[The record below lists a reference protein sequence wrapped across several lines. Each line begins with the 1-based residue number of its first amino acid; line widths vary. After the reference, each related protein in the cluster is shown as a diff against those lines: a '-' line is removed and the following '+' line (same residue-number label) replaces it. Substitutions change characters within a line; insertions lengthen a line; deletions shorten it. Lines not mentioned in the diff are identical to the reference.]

1 MYEYIIDICDIKIR
15 CISNDLDTMLHVLN
29 YLELLGNDSTV
40 DCEDT
45 DTWEVIVSLEEKKHG
60 ELMKMFDNATELEL
74 EYGDKGK
81 VVYVKEKKLILNC
94 RTRTI
99 LMCENRKAIL
109 YCNQRQGL
117 FVDTYKTIR
126 QIIAYQLLLKGA
138 IPIHSSSFSLGGQGI
153 LFIGNKRSGKT
164 TLSVKSVMKYGRL
177 CEYLGNDRMFLLEK
191 EGQVYIYS
199 LPTVIGIGYGMIKD
213 DKLFKTKLKNKVHK
227 QAGGSAFYLLDQPL
241 ISETLTLFD
250 KLPEMSEDDLWEYGD
265 NKLWITPGEL
275 AIISNCKCGWKA
287 KLKYVVLPKIHNIC
301 DCTISANTDIRDVF
315 IDNILDIKKLY
326 PNWLGLEEREICLAD
341 INEMISKIVAH
352 TKIIQVSGNVDKIIE
367 LLDAVY
373 HKTEIS

>member
-1 MYEYIIDICDIKIR
+1 VYEYIIDICDSKIR
-15 CISNDLDTMLHVLN
+15 CTFNDLDTMLHVLN

-40 DCEDT
+40 DCRDN
-45 DTWEVIVSLEEKKHG
+45 WQVIALLEEKNYD
-60 ELMKMFDNATELEL
+60 ELMKLFDNATELEL

-81 VVYVKEKKLILNC
+81 IVYVKEKKLILNC
-94 RTRTI
+94 RTGTI
-99 LMCENRKAIL
+99 LMCENKKVTL

-153 LFIGNKRSGKT
+153 LFIGNKKAGKT

-191 EGQVYIYS
+191 EGEVYIYS
-199 LPTVIGIGYGMIKD
+199 LPTVIGIGCGMIKN

-241 ISETLTLFD
+241 IPETLALFD
-250 KLPEMSEDDLWEYGD
+250 KLPEMSEDDLWEYD
-265 NKLWITPGEL
+265 DKKLWITPGEL
-275 AIISNCKCGWKA
+275 AVISNCKCGWKA
-287 KLKYVVLPKIHNIC
+287 RLKYVVLPKINNIC
-301 DCTISANTDIRDVF
+301 DCTISNDADVREVF
-315 IDNILDIKKLY
+315 IDNILDIKNLY
-326 PNWLGLEEREICLAD
+326 PNWLGFEESEICLAS
-341 INEMISKIVAH
+341 INEMISKIGTQA
-352 TKIIQVSGNVDKIIE
+352 KIIQVSGNVDKIIE
-367 LLDAVY
+367 LLDVVY
-373 HKTEIS
+373 HKTEMS